1 MTGVL
6 LSLLLLL
13 PSATFDEAF
22 RAGLIALQQGQ
33 LTVAASNLENAV
45 GQQPSNARAWV
56 ALAQTYSRQRDS
68 TRANAAAARAA
79 ALGKSDEV
87 VVRSLGIYYDE
98 AAQALLQ
105 QEKFAETVSLLQAAG
120 ALGKNPQFQM
130 ELGVA
135 YYGLRRFDEAAAA
148 FLSAIDGAPDNK
160 PPYLM
165 LGKMLNEIPAHLIEA
180 TDRFARYEKAHPND
194 PDGYLLHA
202 KALDARV
209 VQPEKARALLDQA
222 IALGDNGAAVHF
234 ELGNVLDRLQRYGEA
249 AKELERAAALD
260 PADAATHYRLA
271 RLYDRLGRPIEAEQE
286 RERHRRLVVAANTM
300 R

>member
-1 MTGVL
+1 
-6 LSLLLLL
+6 
-13 PSATFDEAF
+13 
-22 RAGLIALQQGQ
+22 
-33 LTVAASNLENAV
+33 
-45 GQQPSNARAWV
+45 
-56 ALAQTYSRQRDS
+56 
-68 TRANAAAARAA
+68 
-79 ALGKSDEV
+79 
-87 VVRSLGIYYDE
+87 
-98 AAQALLQ
+98 
-105 QEKFAETVSLLQAAG
+105 
-120 ALGKNPQFQM
+120 
-130 ELGVA
+130 
-135 YYGLRRFDEAAAA
+135 
-148 FLSAIDGAPDNK
+148 
-160 PPYLM
+160 
-165 LGKMLNEIPAHLIEA
+165 MLNEIPAHLIEA